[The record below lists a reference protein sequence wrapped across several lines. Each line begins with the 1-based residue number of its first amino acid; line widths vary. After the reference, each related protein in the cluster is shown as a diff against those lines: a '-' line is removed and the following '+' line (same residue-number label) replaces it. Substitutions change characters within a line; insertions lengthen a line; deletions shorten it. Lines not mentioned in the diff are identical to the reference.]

1 MALFYYQALERN
13 GRKTKGM
20 IEADSARH
28 ARQLLRGK
36 ELIPVHIEAG
46 MNASAGGMLQRRR
59 HAHRRVAEADLA
71 LFTRQLATLVQ
82 AAMPLETCLQA
93 VSEQSEKLHV
103 KSLGMALRSRIQ
115 EGYTL
120 SDSLREHPR
129 VFDSLF
135 CSMVA
140 AGENPTSRRGAQSP
154 GGLHRTAAA
163 SEITPAAGHALPA
176 GTAGGG
182 NGRGHYFADGS
193 SAENYRTV

>member
-36 ELIPVHIEAG
+36 ELIPVHIEARL
-46 MNASAGGMLQRRR
+46 NASTGGMLQRRR
-59 HAHRRVAEADLA
+59 HAHRRVAAADLA

-103 KSLGMALRSRIQ
+103 KSLEWR
-115 EGYTL
+115 
-120 SDSLREHPR
+120 
-129 VFDSLF
+129 
-135 CSMVA
+135 CA
-140 AGENPTSRRGAQSP
+140 AGFRKVIPC
-154 GGLHRTAAA
+154 RTACANIPA
-163 SEITPAAGHALPA
+163 SLTPCFVRWSLPEKNPDISTWCSIAWRITP
-176 GTAGGG
+176 
-182 NGRGHYFADGS
+182 NSGS
-193 SAENYRTV
+193 I

>member
-1 MALFYYQALERN
+1 MP
-13 GRKTKGM
+13 
-20 IEADSARH
+20 
-28 ARQLLRGK
+28 RQLLRGK
-36 ELIPVHIEAG
+36 DLIPVHIEAR

-59 HAHRRVAEADLA
+59 HAHRRVAAADLA

-135 CSMVA
+135 CSD
-140 AGENPTSRRGAQSP
+140 GRCRRKIRTSRRGAQSP
-154 GGLHRTAAA
+154 GGLHRTAA
-163 SEITPAAGHALPA
+163 S
-176 GTAGGG
+176 
-182 NGRGHYFADGS
+182 
-193 SAENYRTV
+193 V

>member
-36 ELIPVHIEAG
+36 ELIPVHIEAR
-46 MNASAGGMLQRRR
+46 MNTSSGGMLQRRR
-59 HAHRRVAEADLA
+59 HAHRRVAAADLA

-103 KSLGMALRSRIQ
+103 KASEWRCAAGFRKVTPCRTACANIPASLILCFVRWLLPEKNPGISTWCLIAWQI
-115 EGYTL
+115 TPN
-120 SDSLREHPR
+120 SDS
-129 VFDSLF
+129 
-135 CSMVA
+135 A
-140 AGENPTSRRGAQSP
+140 
-154 GGLHRTAAA
+154 
-163 SEITPAAGHALPA
+163 
-176 GTAGGG
+176 
-182 NGRGHYFADGS
+182 
-193 SAENYRTV
+193 

>member
-36 ELIPVHIEAG
+36 DLIPVHIEAR

-59 HAHRRVAEADLA
+59 HAHRRVAAADLA

-103 KSLGMALRSRIQ
+103 KSLEWR
-115 EGYTL
+115 
-120 SDSLREHPR
+120 
-129 VFDSLF
+129 
-135 CSMVA
+135 CA
-140 AGENPTSRRGAQSP
+140 AGFRKVIPC
-154 GGLHRTAAA
+154 RTACANIPA
-163 SEITPAAGHALPA
+163 SLTPCFVRWSLPEKNPDISTWCSIAWRITP
-176 GTAGGG
+176 
-182 NGRGHYFADGS
+182 NSGS
-193 SAENYRTV
+193 V

>member
-36 ELIPVHIEAG
+36 DLIPVHIEAR
-46 MNASAGGMLQRRR
+46 MNASAGGLLQRRR
-59 HAHRRVAEADLA
+59 HAHRRVAAADLA

-103 KSLGMALRSRIQ
+103 KASEWR
-115 EGYTL
+115 
-120 SDSLREHPR
+120 
-129 VFDSLF
+129 
-135 CSMVA
+135 CA
-140 AGENPTSRRGAQSP
+140 AGFRKVIPC
-154 GGLHRTAAA
+154 RTACANIPA
-163 SEITPAAGHALPA
+163 SLTPCFVRWSLPEKNPDISTWCSIAWRITP
-176 GTAGGG
+176 
-182 NGRGHYFADGS
+182 NSGS
-193 SAENYRTV
+193 V

>member
-36 ELIPVHIEAG
+36 ELIPVHIEAR
-46 MNASAGGMLQRRR
+46 MNTSSGGMLQRRR
-59 HAHRRVAEADLA
+59 HAHRRVAAADLA

-103 KSLGMALRSRIQ
+103 KSLGMALLYLMTREQRAVRQQGESDMAGSRWYWRTTPLSTGNALLQAVDIEVSLHEDFSSVIQ
-115 EGYTL
+115 
-120 SDSLREHPR
+120 
-129 VFDSLF
+129 
-135 CSMVA
+135 
-140 AGENPTSRRGAQSP
+140 SRRAWFSAV
-154 GGLHRTAAA
+154 GGQQ
-163 SEITPAAGHALPA
+163 
-176 GTAGGG
+176 
-182 NGRGHYFADGS
+182 
-193 SAENYRTV
+193 

>member
-36 ELIPVHIEAG
+36 DLIPVHIEAR

-59 HAHRRVAEADLA
+59 HAHRRVAAADLA

-103 KSLGMALRSRIQ
+103 KAS
-115 EGYTL
+115 EW
-120 SDSLREHPR
+120 H
-129 VFDSLF
+129 
-135 CSMVA
+135 CA
-140 AGENPTSRRGAQSP
+140 AGFRKVIPC
-154 GGLHRTAAA
+154 RTACVNIPA
-163 SEITPAAGHALPA
+163 SLTPCFARWSLPEKNPDISTWCLIAWRITP
-176 GTAGGG
+176 
-182 NGRGHYFADGS
+182 NSGS
-193 SAENYRTV
+193 V

>member
-36 ELIPVHIEAG
+36 ELIPVHIEAR

-59 HAHRRVAEADLA
+59 HAHRRVAAADLA

-103 KSLGMALRSRIQ
+103 KVSEWR
-115 EGYTL
+115 
-120 SDSLREHPR
+120 
-129 VFDSLF
+129 
-135 CSMVA
+135 CA
-140 AGENPTSRRGAQSP
+140 AGFRKVIPC
-154 GGLHRTAAA
+154 RTACANIPA
-163 SEITPAAGHALPA
+163 SLIPCFV
-176 GTAGGG
+176 
-182 NGRGHYFADGS
+182 RW
-193 SAENYRTV
+193 

>member
-36 ELIPVHIEAG
+36 ELIPVHIEAR
-46 MNASAGGMLQRRR
+46 MNASAGECCSVGGTHIVAWRRQIWRCSRANWQRWCRQQCRWKPAYRR
-59 HAHRRVAEADLA
+59 S
-71 LFTRQLATLVQ
+71 
-82 AAMPLETCLQA
+82 
-93 VSEQSEKLHV
+93 VSKAKTAC

-140 AGENPTSRRGAQSP
+140 AGENPDISTWCLIARR
-154 GGLHRTAAA
+154 
-163 SEITPAAGHALPA
+163 ITP
-176 GTAGGG
+176 
-182 NGRGHYFADGS
+182 NSGS
-193 SAENYRTV
+193 V

>member
-36 ELIPVHIEAG
+36 ELIPVHIEAR
-46 MNASAGGMLQRRR
+46 MNTSSGGMLQRRR
-59 HAHRRVAEADLA
+59 HAHRRVAAADLA

-103 KSLGMALRSRIQ
+103 KSLGMALRSRFRKVTPCRTACANIPASLIPCFVRWLLPEKNPGISTWCSIAWQ
-115 EGYTL
+115 ITPN
-120 SDSLREHPR
+120 SDS
-129 VFDSLF
+129 
-135 CSMVA
+135 A
-140 AGENPTSRRGAQSP
+140 
-154 GGLHRTAAA
+154 
-163 SEITPAAGHALPA
+163 
-176 GTAGGG
+176 
-182 NGRGHYFADGS
+182 
-193 SAENYRTV
+193 

>member
-36 ELIPVHIEAG
+36 ELIPVHIEAR
-46 MNASAGGMLQRRR
+46 MNTSSGGMLQRRR
-59 HAHRRVAEADLA
+59 HAHRRVAAADLA

-140 AGENPTSRRGAQSP
+140 AGEKSGH
-154 GGLHRTAAA
+154 LTATAP
-163 SEITPAAGHALPA
+163 EITSIAGHALSA
-176 GTAGGG
+176 GSAGGG
-182 NGRGHYFADGS
+182 NGRGHYFADGGS
-193 SAENYRTV
+193 TENHRTV